1 MISVKEE
8 LSIANPDIGG
18 DGNES
23 EKFRKK
29 DL

>member
-1 MISVKEE
+1 MISAKEG

-18 DGNES
+18 DANES